1 MDQNTDIKG
10 SIEALKAIASE
21 IQASD
26 ALATYQEEEDEDS
39 YKELIDEFESRLMDI
54 HVDVANHFPLQLEA
68 FEREFIDP
76 DLEGLLLPR
85 LLGFSVLR
93 GYHDK
98 AYKYLTP
105 QDHFKN
111 LLIAITGSPNFEFIK
126 NRIGQT
132 VQIGFALSSDIWI
145 TNLLEGIENK
155 RVHQWLLSQKLD
167 KFYDPEVR
175 KIAYVKYRNQFSSH
189 NYFTAKIPT
198 NMGELKL
205 FYPSLKHFLFQRQRL
220 RLDNSNIKP
229 AITTML
235 LNPIFSDTEEQHQI
249 LFILLN
255 FFNLTG
261 DDREAVKKLFNKFR
275 KENKD
280 SSDEY
285 FDFLIEMY
293 ENRTILGPDSD
304 KRVKDFLDTSIKDNI
319 LTYYELVDQLHS
331 KGFMHVD
338 VIEAIK
344 NYLNNYKGLSNEA
357 EAIRQAVL
365 RYFRQWIDNADVKDY
380 PDYFEL
386 FKTFTIYMDLF
397 GNEHFNQQLEYSS
410 LAYIRR
416 LLKHY
421 TDKRG
426 KDYQDIKKFVQHT
439 FTEVDFLKDK
449 DAVEMFKT
457 KRKSKEIKK

>member
-21 IQASD
+21 IQASV

-261 DDREAVKKLFNKFR
+261 DDRESVKKLFNKLR

-426 KDYQDIKKFVQHT
+426 KDYQDIKKICPAHLYRSGL
-439 FTEVDFLKDK
+439 LK
-449 DAVEMFKT
+449 
-457 KRKSKEIKK
+457 R